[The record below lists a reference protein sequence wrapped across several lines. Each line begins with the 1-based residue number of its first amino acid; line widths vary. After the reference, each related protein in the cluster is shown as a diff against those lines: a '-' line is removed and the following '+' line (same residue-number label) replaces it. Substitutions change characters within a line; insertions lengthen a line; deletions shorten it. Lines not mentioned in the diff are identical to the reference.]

1 MNPTR
6 TLETADFS
14 LHRVI
19 FSSRQRLSRTFSKS
33 TDFRCQIDLPRNQDV
48 FRFAIRRVTFPNV
61 ANPWDLNNPPNLYF
75 RLRDTTGGTFDA
87 IYRVPLK
94 YKWSTKSDVAK
105 ISNITVPNA
114 VSGGVDPPFGIKA
127 LMCNLEG
134 NANGGAQIDKLIS
147 GTAPSASAYNSL
159 IGALDI
165 FFESTTNDNALTFNM
180 RGITDAGARLQ
191 LLGMYE
197 ADAGGDKLPSHYANP
212 ILGISVTTPELDN
225 GSAPLTMPFPVNLT
239 GLLHVYLTST
249 ILTATARSMRPFFG
263 PVENCLAVIPV
274 ASTYLTLVDH
284 RPEAPTVWNC
294 NQDNHWDVVDFQ
306 LRYDT
311 GSVVDLGGND
321 IEIEVEFEVME
332 INNTPTQQMKEAIYM
347 PYVNTHDT
355 TKLLLKRDNRS
366 WGSYTGTAGS
376 RQFSALGS
384 TSRVFR

>member
-61 ANPWDLNNPPNLYF
+61 ANPWDLTDAPYLYF
-75 RLRDTTGGTFDA
+75 RVQNTTANWSGV
-87 IYRVPLK
+87 YRVRLTYRWTEK
-94 YKWSTKSDVAK
+94 IHVAASVANDFVEDGQLLDLMRTKAERVTVETGSAPAGSDTDFTTLMAK
-105 ISNITVPNA
+105 
-114 VSGGVDPPFGIKA
+114 
-127 LMCNLEG
+127 
-134 NANGGAQIDKLIS
+134 
-147 GTAPSASAYNSL
+147 
-159 IGALDI
+159 LDI
-165 FFESTTNDNALTFNM
+165 YFSGNQLTFAVENPSDL
-180 RGITDAGARLQ
+180 ILTV
-191 LLGMYE
+191 LGME
-197 ADAGGDKLPSHYANP
+197 ESAAGGDQPPSHYANN
-212 ILGISVTTPELDN
+212 ILGISQTI
-225 GSAPLTMPFPVNLT
+225 GPLNSNQTQTAKFPVNLT

-249 ILTATARSMRPFFG
+249 ILTATARSMRPVFA
-263 PVENCLAVIPV
+263 PVENCLTVIPV

-311 GSVVDLGGND
+311 GNVVDLGGND
-321 IEIEVEFEVME
+321 IEIEIEFEVME
-332 INNTPTQQMKEAIYM
+332 QFNPPMRQMKEAIYV
-347 PYVNTHDT
+347 PFVNTFDT

-366 WGSYTGTAGS
+366 WGSYGGNTGS
-376 RQFSALGS
+376 RQFSSSGYAG
-384 TSRVFR
+384 RVFR